1 MCFLLSLS
9 ALITKHNKLMGRH
22 SYRLFQV
29 TELAISFHSTN
40 VNMHVEWRRV
50 GFLKRSCCRGG
61 RGGTNAG
68 RCLHNCFTDRPRDD
82 GVQRILAIGG
92 TIFSF

>member
-1 MCFLLSLS
+1 MCFLLSFS
-9 ALITKHNKLMGRH
+9 SNYETQQANGT
-22 SYRLFQV
+22 
-29 TELAISFHSTN
+29 SFIQIIPSDGTGYLLHSTN

-61 RGGTNAG
+61 RGGTAG

-82 GVQRILAIGG
+82 GVQG
-92 TIFSF
+92 S